1 LITNTRSII
10 KNILKGR
17 TCSNCARSGL
27 RDDKHCSALKNN
39 DKNSVICSQ
48 WMMSSQEKWEK
59 QVKHRK
65 KVALKRK
72 QRKLDVKN
80 KLTEEISQESK
91 T

>member
-1 LITNTRSII
+1 
-10 KNILKGR
+10 
-17 TCSNCARSGL
+17 
-27 RDDKHCSALKNN
+27 
-39 DKNSVICSQ
+39 
-48 WMMSSQEKWEK
+48 MMSSQEKWEK